1 VNSSPRSS
9 PLTSTGRRSNVWL
22 PAFAAG
28 ALLLVVV
35 LVGVS
40 GGEGGGASGIT
51 VPATSE
57 PEVAPADTAQTQD
70 SVDLAR
76 YLPLSRTLSSGMVG
90 EDVVLLQERLM
101 ELGFQPGGSDGL
113 YASLTTQAVWAFEK
127 LVMGVPRAEVTGR
140 VTPEMWDMMR
150 SPMRIVPRRSRVA
163 STNHVEIYLPEQVV
177 AVFHAGRA
185 VFVAHASSGTGE
197 DWCKEVTI
205 SPGEYGNERGTEPRL
220 VGRCGRSTTP
230 GGVFTIHR
238 KVEGHRQSSL
248 GGLLNPVYFNYGIA
262 VHGGFEVPLEPA
274 SHGCVRVANAI
285 SPQFFALTD
294 FGDKVFVW
302 DGLKEPEQYGEQLPY
317 FDRADPNYVPSTT
330 EPEEEEDLPILE
342 MPTTTTSST
351 IASSTTTTTSTTTST
366 TASTTTTTTTLPAGA
381 SSSTTPD
388 ND

>member
-1 VNSSPRSS
+1 M
-9 PLTSTGRRSNVWL
+9 
-22 PAFAAG
+22 
-28 ALLLVVV
+28 LVVI

-40 GGEGGGASGIT
+40 GGGGGSSAIS
-51 VPATSE
+51 VPPVVTLPELS
-57 PEVAPADTAQTQD
+57 PEV
-70 SVDLAR
+70 SVDPEEQDGPETTVDLLR
-76 YLPLSRTLSSGMVG
+76 YLPLTRTLSSGMVG
-90 EDVVLLQERLM
+90 QDVVLLQERLM

-127 LVMGVPRAEVTGR
+127 LVMGVPRSQVSGR

-150 SPMRIVPRRSRVA
+150 SPMRVEPRRTRVA
-163 STNHVEIYLPEQVV
+163 SANHVEIYLPEQVV
-177 AVFHAGRA
+177 AVFHSGRA
-185 VFVAHASSGTGE
+185 VYVAHASSGTGE

-205 SPGEYGNERGTEPRL
+205 SPGEYGNERGTEPLR

-285 SPQFFALTD
+285 SAQFFAATD
-294 FGDKVFVW
+294 FGDKVYVW
-302 DGLKEPEQYGEQLPY
+302 DGIKEPEQYGEQLPY
-317 FDRADPNYVPSTT
+317 FDRPDPNYVPSTT
-330 EPEEEEDLPILE
+330 EVADEDLPILE
-342 MPTTTTSST
+342 LPTTTTV
-351 IASSTTTTTSTTTST
+351 APSTTVPTATTTSTTPST
-366 TASTTTTTTTLPAGA
+366 TPSTTTTTTP
-381 SSSTTPD
+381 STTTD

>member
-1 VNSSPRSS
+1 
-9 PLTSTGRRSNVWL
+9 
-22 PAFAAG
+22 
-28 ALLLVVV
+28 
-35 LVGVS
+35 
-40 GGEGGGASGIT
+40 
-51 VPATSE
+51 
-57 PEVAPADTAQTQD
+57 
-70 SVDLAR
+70 
-76 YLPLSRTLSSGMVG
+76 
-90 EDVVLLQERLM
+90 
-101 ELGFQPGGSDGL
+101 
-113 YASLTTQAVWAFEK
+113 
-127 LVMGVPRAEVTGR
+127 
-140 VTPEMWDMMR
+140 
-150 SPMRIVPRRSRVA
+150 MRIVPRRSRVA

-205 SPGEYGNERGTEPRL
+205 SPGEYGNERGTEPLL

-366 TASTTTTTTTLPAGA
+366 TTTTTTTTTTLPAGA